1 MYFCN
6 QNLTVLV
13 HNQDMVFLT
22 FNHPPCIFFD
32 VFLRLGGASVMDG
45 GYPLF
50 YSLSDSV
57 YISILYLFT
66 KALRYS
72 VAEQLLSVTEQFP
85 PYLDCLC
92 SLAAI

>member
-1 MYFCN
+1 M
-6 QNLTVLV
+6 
-13 HNQDMVFLT
+13 
-22 FNHPPCIFFD
+22 
-32 VFLRLGGASVMDG
+32 MDG